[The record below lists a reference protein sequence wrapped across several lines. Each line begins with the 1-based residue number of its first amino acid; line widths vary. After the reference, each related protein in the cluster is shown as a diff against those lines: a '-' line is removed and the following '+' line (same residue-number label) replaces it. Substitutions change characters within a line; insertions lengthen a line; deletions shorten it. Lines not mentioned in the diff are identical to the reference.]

1 MKTPEPTPTAITDS
15 KSPSAETNYKFS
27 DLIRLS
33 RDQPENFSSLITSI
47 KQGTATYEHEQTNYA
62 LDEIPKDI
70 VVKIENLIQLL
81 SYFHLQDWPDPMPY
95 ACPLIKSC
103 NSHFYSFEEY
113 QIHNHEI
120 SSSNHST
127 LEHLV
132 LEGFDPLS
140 IVINQLSNMICDFV
154 KPKDTNISF
163 GFYRCY
169 VVGCHSSRGEFHSLI
184 EHFLEKHIGYVE
196 LLNQWGFFYG
206 TLTYNL
212 KEYDNPTNIEF
223 TVPQDFGSG
232 DSPAMTE

>member
-1 MKTPEPTPTAITDS
+1 MNFLPSQVMIPRRVVHLILKKNIIHITFL
-15 KSPSAETNYKFS
+15 KPKHLKLQMNPLY
-27 DLIRLS
+27 
-33 RDQPENFSSLITSI
+33 
-47 KQGTATYEHEQTNYA
+47 TYM
-62 LDEIPKDI
+62 P
-70 VVKIENLIQLL
+70 V
-81 SYFHLQDWPDPMPY
+81 PY
-95 ACPLIKSC
+95 ACPLIESC

-113 QIHNHEI
+113 QIHTHEI

-132 LEGFDPLS
+132 LEGFDSLS
-140 IVINQLSNMICDFV
+140 IVINQLSHMICDFV

-163 GFYRCY
+163 GFYRCH
-169 VVGCHSSRGEFHSLI
+169 VAGCHSSRGEFHSLI

-232 DSPAMTE
+232 HDPLFIKLNQISNILCQFVKPKVIYTSFGYYCCYIAGCNNTRNQ